1 MKSRKFIHFSAAV
14 LLVLAVWW
22 FAFTIALAE
31 GDREFLLSV
40 PIFLLLASIGL
51 VFLAWKRSISGML
64 VLALPIFG
72 LSVLLAVDLWSHH
85 SILLLR
91 TWPFMLG
98 LAAIGILLENR
109 WGIGW
114 RFTNRQALRIIL
126 LTLIIL
132 LITNYSN
139 LNTLVHTI
147 STLTGS
153 IKLEIP
159 TIAFKNML
167 LFHPFFSSI
176 WSK

>member
-85 SILLLR
+85 SIPAAHLAVHVR
-91 TWPFMLG
+91 SGSHRYFARKSLG
-98 LAAIGILLENR
+98 HRLAFYKSAGPK
-109 WGIGW
+109 
-114 RFTNRQALRIIL
+114 
-126 LTLIIL
+126 
-132 LITNYSN
+132 NYS
-139 LNTLVHTI
+139 THT
-147 STLTGS
+147 
-153 IKLEIP
+153 
-159 TIAFKNML
+159 
-167 LFHPFFSSI
+167 
-176 WSK
+176 